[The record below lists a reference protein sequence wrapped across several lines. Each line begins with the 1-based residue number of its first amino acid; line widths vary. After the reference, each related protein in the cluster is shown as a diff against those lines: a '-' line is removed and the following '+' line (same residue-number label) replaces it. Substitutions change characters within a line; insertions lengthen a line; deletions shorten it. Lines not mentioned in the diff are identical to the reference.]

1 MNLND
6 FRDVVFEAK
15 IGKQIENDASRWVQ
29 MSQLGFQIVQFIA
42 YLFVHVLKRFEHVKP
57 PRN

>member
-6 FRDVVFEAK
+6 FRNVVFEAK
-15 IGKQIENDASRWVQ
+15 IGKMSENVGPSWAKMGPSW
-29 MSQLGFQIVQFIA
+29 FQIVQFIA
-42 YLFVHVLKRFEHVKP
+42 YLFVHVLKRFVNVKP

>member
-6 FRDVVFEAK
+6 FRNVVFETK
-15 IGKQIENDASRWVQ
+15 IGKKSENDASRWVQ

-42 YLFVHVLKRFEHVKP
+42 YLFVHVLKRFVNVKP